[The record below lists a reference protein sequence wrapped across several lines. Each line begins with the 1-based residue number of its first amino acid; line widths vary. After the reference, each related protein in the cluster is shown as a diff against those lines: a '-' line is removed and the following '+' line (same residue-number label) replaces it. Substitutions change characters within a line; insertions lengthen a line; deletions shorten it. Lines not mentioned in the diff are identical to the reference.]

1 MPTQRTTLSTLRAT
15 RSGVSAP
22 SPNIVS
28 QKRPIGVRVSVG
40 TQHNILIINRKM
52 TLAPRRGVPCPSN
65 INGLV
70 KSGSVKRLTRS
81 RRIMHRVT
89 HLAAKESGAGRTPH
103 LGAQRPPLNHLAASP
118 DDALR
123 NWCRETDRTLTR
135 ASAHG
140 PGPTLPVGCAKFA
153 LEDFAD
159 RAAR

>member
-1 MPTQRTTLSTLRAT
+1 MRVQLSLSGRAKRCKGGAT
-15 RSGVSAP
+15 HVLSVGGEKADGSSSAD
-22 SPNIVS
+22 
-28 QKRPIGVRVSVG
+28 RAGVRF
-40 TQHNILIINRKM
+40 
-52 TLAPRRGVPCPSN
+52 RRGVPCPSN

-140 PGPTLPVGCAKFA
+140 PGPTLPVGCAK
-153 LEDFAD
+153 
-159 RAAR
+159 